1 MIQRI
6 QSIWLFLAAV
16 FALLTMQFSTYAG
29 ADAAGLLQ
37 LIKGTSN
44 TFLVI
49 ITSMVAVVSMIA
61 LFLFKNRKLQ
71 IRIVFV
77 AIIIELVLLFL
88 YYREISAINWKGAIA
103 VTALLHAGVIIF
115 LLLAAKGINSDEKL
129 IKDSNRLR

>member
-6 QSIWLFLAAV
+6 QSIWFFLAAV
-16 FALLTMQFSTYAG
+16 CVLLTMQFSTYAG
-29 ADAAGLLQ
+29 ADATGLLQ

-71 IRIVFV
+71 IKISFL
-77 AIIIELVLLFL
+77 AILIELILLFF
-88 YYREISAINWKGAIA
+88 YYSAIHALVGNGAFT
-103 VTALLHAGVIIF
+103 VTALLHAAVIIF
-115 LLLAAKGINSDEKL
+115 LLLAAKGIFSDDKL

>member
-16 FALLTMQFSTYAG
+16 CVLLTMQFSTYAG

-49 ITSMVAVVSMIA
+49 TTSMVAVVSIIA

-77 AIIIELVLLFL
+77 GILIELVLLFF
-88 YYREISAINWKGAIA
+88 YYNAIHKLAGAGAFA
-103 VTALLHAGVIIF
+103 VTALLHAAVIIF
-115 LLLAAKGINSDEKL
+115 LLLAAKGINSDDKL

>member
-16 FALLTMQFSTYAG
+16 CVLLTMQFSTYAG

-49 ITSMVAVVSMIA
+49 TTSMVAVVSMIA
-61 LFLFKNRKLQ
+61 LFLFNNRKLQ
-71 IRIVFV
+71 IRIVFI
-77 AIIIELVLLFL
+77 AILTELVLLFF
-88 YYREISAINWKGAIA
+88 YYNAIHNLASSGAFS
-103 VTALLHAGVIIF
+103 VTALLHAAVITF
-115 LLLAAKGINSDEKL
+115 LLLAAKGISNDEKL

>member
-16 FALLTMQFSTYAG
+16 CVLLTMQFSTYAG

-49 ITSMVAVVSMIA
+49 TTAMVAVVSMIA

-71 IRIVFV
+71 MKISFL
-77 AIIIELVLLFL
+77 AILIELVLLFF
-88 YYREISAINWKGAIA
+88 YYREIQLLVGKGAFA

>member
-16 FALLTMQFSTYAG
+16 CALLTMQFSTYAG
-29 ADAAGLLQ
+29 ADSAGMLQ

-49 ITSMVAVVSMIA
+49 TTAMVAVVSMIA

-77 AIIIELVLLFL
+77 AIALELILLFF
-88 YYREISAINWKGAIA
+88 YYRAIDELNWKGAISA
-103 VTALLHAGVIIF
+103 TALLHQLVIIF
-115 LLLAAKGINSDEKL
+115 LSLAAKAISNDEKL
-129 IKDSNRLR
+129 IRDSNRLR